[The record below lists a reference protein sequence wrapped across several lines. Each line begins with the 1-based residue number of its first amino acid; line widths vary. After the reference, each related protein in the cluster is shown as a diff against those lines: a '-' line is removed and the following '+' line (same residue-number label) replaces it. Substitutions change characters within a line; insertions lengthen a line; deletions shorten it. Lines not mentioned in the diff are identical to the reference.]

1 MNHHLLYSFHHRPR
15 CYNYNSVLKH
25 YLRSREDPEFDP
37 EDAFKSFF
45 HRIHSHHY
53 DRDDKSDDYGDDE
66 TDDDAGNAMAA
77 GDQSA
82 GELIDDF
89 LKRNRARQG
98 LPPPEGY

>member
-1 MNHHLLYSFHHRPR
+1 MNHQLLYSFHHRPR

-37 EDAFKSFF
+37 EDAFNSFF

-53 DRDDKSDDYGDDE
+53 DRDDDSDDYGDDE

-77 GDQSA
+77 RHKAA
-82 GELIDDF
+82 GELMDDF
-89 LKRNRARQG
+89 IKRNRARQG
-98 LPPPEGY
+98 LAAPKGF